1 MRLNKRNKRELRK
14 ICLILA
20 LIGVVF
26 LWAVGENI
34 GFPIP
39 TNIDEGRIQVIDVSS
54 YNGRVNWKKVKDQK
68 INHAMLRI
76 GTGIDSKR
84 KGSEDERFGSNY
96 RSASYASIHTGVYY
110 YSYAS
115 TEKQARQEARHCLS
129 LLRKYGIDPQDLD
142 LPVAFDIEEES
153 VFETGRENVTK
164 ITEAFCE
171 EIKEAGYTPMIYSGA
186 SALKSYFIYDRIKD
200 YEIWV
205 AHYTEADAPSIP
217 FPYRMWQYTSSA
229 SVEGANTAQGRCDI
243 NYYQIEEG

>member
-1 MRLNKRNKRELRK
+1 MRLNKRNKRELKK

-20 LIGVVF
+20 AIGIVF
-26 LWAVGENI
+26 LWTVETI
-34 GFPIP
+34 GFPIA
-39 TNIDEGRIQVIDVSS
+39 TKIQEGRIQVIDVSV
-54 YNGRVNWKKVKDQK
+54 YNGRINWKKVKDQK

-76 GTGIDSKR
+76 GSGINR
-84 KGSEDERFGSNY
+84 ERNGSEDSRFAPNY
-96 RSASYASIHTGVYY
+96 RSAVYASIHMGVYY

-115 TEKQARQEARHCLS
+115 TPKQAEQEAAHCLS

-153 VFETGRENVTK
+153 VLKTGRENVTR
-164 ITEAFCE
+164 ITETFCE
-171 EIKEAGYTPMIYSGA
+171 KIQEAGFTPMVYSGA
-186 SALKSYFIYDRIKD
+186 SALKNYFIYDRIKD

-229 SVEGANTAQGRCDI
+229 SVEGANTKQGRCDV
-243 NYYQIEEG
+243 NYYQV